1 VKSGRTS
8 PSKGGSGRPK
18 LSTGVRETLWIA
30 LSAQSMRMAEIVR
43 LARGLARV
51 VRDFEKRLEKLE
63 RAVKHQTIILDELP
77 DVVRDEIGSRPR
89 KS

>member
-1 VKSGRTS
+1 
-8 PSKGGSGRPK
+8 
-18 LSTGVRETLWIA
+18 
-30 LSAQSMRMAEIVR
+30 MRMAEIVR